1 MVTRN
6 MAFLDRAQWENG
18 GTGEIT
24 HTAEWDRSTERAQWH
39 MKIAYGGGIAYAARD
54 LGQRLERRYD
64 VEPFGRATGSAAVRW
79 SAADGAWIIGA
90 RAFAGGYLGESAPL
104 AQRAIPVDGAD
115 AYERF
120 GNPLIRSRGAAF
132 VRSDFFYH
140 APGNGNLR
148 GYAPGL
154 GGRWLASINLE
165 AEREVRRSTR
175 GPLRR
180 ASLVIFGDGAL
191 ADSLAVPSTG
201 GGAVTPLFDA
211 GAGVRFG
218 LRIGDLDVPLRV
230 EFPFLVSRPL
240 YAHNQRHA
248 TGTIGFRWLMSLE
261 RSF

>member
-1 MVTRN
+1 MT
-6 MAFLDRAQWENG
+6 
-18 GTGEIT
+18 
-24 HTAEWDRSTERAQWH
+24 
-39 MKIAYGGGIAYAARD
+39 IAYGGGIAYAARD
-54 LGQRLERRYD
+54 LGERLERRYD
-64 VEPFGRATGSAAVRW
+64 VEPFGRATWSAAVRW
-79 SAADGAWIIGA
+79 STAGGAWIIGA
-90 RAFAGGYLGESAPL
+90 RAFAGAYLGESAPL

-120 GNPLIRSRGAAF
+120 GNPMIRSRGAAF

-165 AEREVRRSTR
+165 AEREVRRSSR

-180 ASLVIFGDGAL
+180 ASVVIFGDGAL
-191 ADSLAVPSTG
+191 ADSLAVPSTS

-211 GAGVRFG
+211 GAGIRLG